1 MVNKNFIFSR
11 GMLINYNEIVQNSCT
26 SYWTSSWLNFYKDLH
41 QQFKN
46 CHRLNSQMSK
56 CRRSLVPRQSHGPS
70 VQLHIKAYKSSMHD
84 LESKNHV
91 WTVDISWFN
100 VNGKFMEAEK
110 IILWKIEI
118 HAVWQRH
125 PWNVE
130 RGIHLIKHGSMLRIK
145 LLHIQ
150 YCYSAKALDDFQ
162 LTNHKPDQSEIQNS
176 LLVLNFIH
184 QLPILYGYLPCQTLK
199 ITLEAYQTK
208 IFFLNNNI
216 FQNAYFGNAT

>member
-1 MVNKNFIFSR
+1 
-11 GMLINYNEIVQNSCT
+11 
-26 SYWTSSWLNFYKDLH
+26 
-41 QQFKN
+41 
-46 CHRLNSQMSK
+46 
-56 CRRSLVPRQSHGPS
+56 
-70 VQLHIKAYKSSMHD
+70 MHD
-84 LESKNHV
+84 LKSKNHV
-91 WTVDISWFN
+91 WTVYISWFSSGSWLN

-208 IFFLNNNI
+208 IIFLNNHV
-216 FQNAYFGNAT
+216 FQNAYFGDATKREWRRFEKKWLISYGAIWGNFVYHELNADWSWRLIIAGDVTDKMKYW